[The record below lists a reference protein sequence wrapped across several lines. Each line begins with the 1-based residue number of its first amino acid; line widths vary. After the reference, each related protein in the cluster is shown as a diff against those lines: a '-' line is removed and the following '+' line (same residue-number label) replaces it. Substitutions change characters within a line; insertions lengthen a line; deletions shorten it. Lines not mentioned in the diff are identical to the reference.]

1 VPRKRRNLS
10 DAGGRMPDE
19 PHRGRQSRQE
29 RAHNVDVSPRTRQIL
44 AAITNELNAAYSP
57 LPLPTLLTRLKQQMP
72 LVPAE
77 IISAEI
83 TTAASAG
90 LLHIVD
96 GAVSLPPSGP
106 ALVSADADPDATIP
120 EVDRPLRAVAV
131 DVESVV
137 RLNPD
142 APEYRD
148 ARIWQIGAV
157 RISADTAWATG
168 AAFNTY
174 VSLPSDEWRAEL
186 RSPKV
191 RSRVESKGIGTAEAL
206 ERLRDFCSDAD
217 VLVAYNGIGVDFP
230 LLDAASDRVGLP
242 HPSGVRVDAYYLAL
256 ATWPFPKRSHR
267 LAELAEDVGVDRT
280 GLSWHD
286 AADDAELTARLLRA
300 ASKTHQG
307 LPAPMR
313 EMLDAVTHRSVA
325 WRLIRELGT
334 GSSLPTPDALDD
346 TETANALTAAIGHLP
361 LRRDPSGGALPGT
374 GALTLPV
381 MLKKDGRTSPHQLA
395 QVVSPGNVTPRPA
408 QNQMAELLTKW
419 LPDTDGAIEAPT
431 GTGKSL
437 AVLAVALDHL
447 AADPNH
453 RVVIATHTRQLQA
466 QLARDVHRLGGAV
479 PGLLDLTDV
488 VKGATN
494 RLSLR
499 SLVTALADTSQ
510 AATADTPP
518 RRRGVRTGYAD
529 QSAYGE
535 LLATIVLRLHHAHTP
550 LEQWAARS
558 VDSADLPVFLSE
570 YLPGRFGAYLN
581 TISQSHGEYSSAAG
595 LAELT
600 DTVEDA
606 LGGHRLVLANHAL
619 LLSHLDDFG
628 TTGPDTLLIVDEA
641 HTLESAATDA
651 LTPTV
656 ELRELES
663 CLHTASS
670 WLASHPTGGAEHARV
685 VDCLEALRMHCAA
698 EQLPQAISKL
708 LDLRSSSPL
717 GSTGPGRVVTLASPF
732 GADHGEDRARAVT
745 HLLGQTAI
753 VVGELATALWA
764 YLGTETGRRLDWY
777 AQERTKM
784 LALRLSTIES
794 SARTIVEHSRRLL
807 GDVTPTV
814 VTGGRVT
821 ATTPAIAAEP
831 ASATAGAVAN
841 TRDNEAGDG
850 DVEATIDPTEL
861 DAEDL
866 EAGDV
871 VANEDHEAETTAS
884 IADDDSD
891 DDPARHVASQLLEL
905 GNQVVYVVEESADD
919 PAASWR
925 EYAAAVQSSPVELQ
939 IDHEWLQFRS
949 VFGRTFLT
957 SATLTVSG
965 GWEYLKRRLGLHD
978 LKTATLT
985 TPFDLAKQARLV
997 AFSDY
1002 PSWAEHSKA
1011 AVATTV
1017 HQLTGYAREITHPDP
1032 GRAVDATTGQVTL
1045 VGGVLVL
1052 TTARKSAAAIA
1063 GQLAH
1068 SLAADAAATGRT
1080 PVPVHAAGLLGNRR
1094 AAEYLSSR
1102 GGITIGTKGL
1112 WAGVDIQPA
1121 ERLKLVWI
1129 NKLPFASA
1137 DDPIV
1142 AARRAAI
1149 AAAAAETGADDP
1161 DLVATETYYL
1171 PLAAVD
1177 LRQAV
1182 GRLVRSDDH
1191 TGVIVISDRKLAGD
1205 TRQRRTYRRIFLE
1218 SLEPGLHLTDPTT
1231 AEPCG
1236 GNVVTMADGWKLIWE
1251 FLASHGALTA
1261 DRAAELSSDEAL
1273 DEHTV
1278 LPQTRKIRQLAL
1290 TREQHAQLRDADA
1303 SLDTLAEAIVTRS
1316 AEVGGLLNLSDTP
1329 LVLKDQQ
1336 KTVIDAAA
1344 RGHDVLAVL
1353 PTGFG
1358 KSYTFQLPALVSP
1371 GVTLVISPLVALM
1384 TDQALE
1390 LNRTIG
1396 GAVRA
1401 LVAPMTESVSRLG
1414 KTEVADQLTGARDH
1428 GIKLVYLSPE
1438 RLCQRRMQEVVE
1450 QAVRDGIIT
1459 RIAIDEA
1466 HTFVQWGDDFR
1477 PSFRRLEQ
1485 YLRRLRRDHG
1495 LPLTAVT
1502 ATATRSVLDGLRSGL
1517 FGLAALPPGDA
1528 ESDVPAGRAD
1538 TDPNTFAYAAANP
1551 LRTTLALY
1559 KRTFPAGAGG
1569 PVALAGLVERIVDS
1583 LDGHTIL
1590 YCLTVREV
1598 DALAAALRAY
1608 VGDTGSARVL
1618 RFHSRLS
1625 EAEKQSVAFSFREAP
1640 AADEDGYT
1648 PMIVVATSA
1657 FGLGVNRADIRCVAA
1672 VSPPTDLAALYQQLG
1687 RAGRDGDPA
1696 TGITLATGRSLRT
1709 VAFFADLGL
1718 SAATMQRIGTRLMRI
1733 AVAASGG
1740 TFGLDVDRLATDSL
1754 VDDVTSGAVSATQA
1768 RRAGTAESYRTGVMR
1783 AVAALSAE
1791 GTLDDRGDHPIS
1803 VAVLAGE
1810 RVPDDPDTARL
1821 VAGALRVAATGTRGV
1836 IRIAEAHSVLSSD
1849 ADWAALADDPGATWN
1864 LLAAMHDRGW
1874 LDVSQA
1880 PCRGRTHTC
1889 LAVPAGTQPVLPGG
1903 YIRRVSAHRARA
1915 RAELAALRGF
1925 LASPGCLNAGFASYL
1940 ATSDPGVCAA
1950 GPTCRCSACWGVV
1963 GGPKERR
1970 PALLEA
1976 VLTPRP
1982 RPQIARDA
1990 PHRLA
1995 RLDEQVRTLLWDV
2008 RGGLTAGMMA
2018 LVLKGGE
2025 SYYSLRSGT
2034 RRPLWPQLLYH
2045 RLRGADPAL
2054 KVDDVT
2060 TSLDRLAAN
2069 NVAVD
2074 TGNGLWRLQ
2083 RHLDVEAARTARA
2096 AVRAAAAAAAGAPAG
2111 GTS

>member
-1 VPRKRRNLS
+1 
-10 DAGGRMPDE
+10 M
-19 PHRGRQSRQE
+19 
-29 RAHNVDVSPRTRQIL
+29 DVSPRTRQIL
-44 AAITNELNAAYSP
+44 AAITSELEAADSP

-96 GAVSLPPSGP
+96 GAVTLPLSTTSGTSP
-106 ALVSADADPDATIP
+106 ASESTDHAPD
-120 EVDRPLRAVAV
+120 DSRPLRAVVV
-131 DVESVV
+131 DIESVV
-137 RLNPD
+137 RLDPD

-157 RISADTAWATG
+157 RLSADSAWAAG
-168 AAFNTY
+168 GAFNEH
-174 VSLPSDEWRAEL
+174 VSLPSADWLDEL
-186 RSPKV
+186 RSPRA
-191 RSRVESKGIGTAEAL
+191 RSRVETKGISPADAL
-206 ERLRDFCSDAD
+206 ERLRDYCADAD
-217 VLVAYNGIGVDFP
+217 VLIAFNGIGVDFP

-242 HPSGVRVDAYYLAL
+242 HPTGVRVDAYYLAL

-280 GLSWHD
+280 GLRWHD

-300 ASKTHQG
+300 SAQTHQA
-307 LPAPMR
+307 LPTSMR

-325 WRLIRELGT
+325 WRLIRELGAD
-334 GSSLPTPDALDD
+334 GAVATPGALDD
-346 TETANALTAAIGHLP
+346 TDTANALTAAIGHLP
-361 LRRDPSGGALPGT
+361 VRRDPAGGPLPGT
-374 GALTLPV
+374 GALALPAG
-381 MLKKDGRTSPHQLA
+381 LKQGGRTSPHQLA
-395 QVVSPGNVTPRPA
+395 QVVSPGVVTPRPA
-408 QNQMAELLTKW
+408 QEQMAQLLSEW
-419 LPDTDGAIEAPT
+419 LPDSDGAIEAPT

-447 AADPNH
+447 AADPAH

-466 QLARDVHRLGGAV
+466 QLARDVSRLGSAV

-499 SLVTALADTSQ
+499 SLVTALADTSR
-510 AATADTPP
+510 AATSATPP
-518 RRRGVRTGYAD
+518 RRRGSVRTGYAD
-529 QSAYGE
+529 QPAYGE

-570 YLPGRFGAYLN
+570 YLPERYSAYLR
-581 TISQSHGEYSSAAG
+581 TISQSHGEYPSAAG

-619 LLSHLDDFG
+619 LLSHLEDFE
-628 TTGPDTLLIVDEA
+628 TTGPDTLLLVDEA
-641 HTLESAATDA
+641 HTLEGAATDA
-651 LTPTV
+651 LTPAV
-656 ELRELES
+656 ALGELES

-670 WLASHPTGGAEHARV
+670 WLASHPSGGVEHARV
-685 VDCLEALRMHCAA
+685 VDCVDALRMHCTA
-698 EQLPQAISKL
+698 EQLPKGISQL
-708 LDLRSSSPL
+708 LDVRSSSPL
-717 GSTGPGRVVTLASPF
+717 GSSGPGRVATLASPF

-745 HLLGQTAI
+745 HLVGQTAI
-753 VVGELATALWA
+753 VVGELSAALWA
-764 YLGTETGRRLDWY
+764 YLGTEAGRRLDWY

-784 LALRLSTIES
+784 LALRLSTLEA

-821 ATTPAIAAEP
+821 AATPTRTDTNPARAADPAAQP
-831 ASATAGAVAN
+831 ASGHAETD
-841 TRDNEAGDG
+841 RQD
-850 DVEATIDPTEL
+850 DVDAIIDPAEL
-861 DAEDL
+861 DGEDF

-871 VANEDHEAETTAS
+871 TDDEDSAEQDSADEDSPDEDHVEDE
-884 IADDDSD
+884 
-891 DDPARHVASQLLEL
+891 DPSRQVASQLLEL
-905 GNQVVYVVEESADD
+905 GNQVVYVVEESADE

-939 IDHEWLQFRS
+939 IDHDWLRFRS
-949 VFGRTFLT
+949 VFARTFLT
-957 SATLTVSG
+957 SATLTVAG
-965 GWEYLKRRLGLHD
+965 GWEYFKRRLGLHD

-985 TPFDLAKQARLV
+985 TPFDLTKQARLV

-1011 AVATTV
+1011 AVATTA
-1017 HQLTGYAREITHPDP
+1017 HQLTGYAREITRPDP
-1032 GRAVDATTGQVTL
+1032 AGTIDATTGQVAL
-1045 VGGVLVL
+1045 VGGALVL
-1052 TTARKSAAAIA
+1052 TTARKSAAAVA
-1063 GQLAH
+1063 EQLAK
-1068 SLAADAAATGRT
+1068 SLAADAAVTGHT
-1080 PVPVHAAGLLGNRR
+1080 PVPVHVAGLLGNRR
-1094 AAEYLSSR
+1094 AAEYLSGR

-1112 WAGVDIQPA
+1112 WAGVDIQTA

-1137 DDPIV
+1137 DDPVV
-1142 AARRAAI
+1142 AARRAAT
-1149 AAAAAETGADDP
+1149 AAAAAEAGADDP

-1191 TGVIVISDRKLAGD
+1191 NGVIVISDRKLSGD

-1218 SLEPGLHLTDPTT
+1218 SLEPGLHIADPATG
-1231 AEPCG
+1231 EPCG
-1236 GNVVTMADGWKLIWE
+1236 GNVVTLADGWKLIWE
-1251 FLASHGALTA
+1251 FLASNGALTTA
-1261 DRAAELSSDEAL
+1261 RAAELCTDEAL

-1278 LPQTRKIRQLAL
+1278 LPQTRKIRKLAL
-1290 TREQHAQLRDADA
+1290 SAEQNAQLRDADP
-1303 SLDTLAEAIVTRS
+1303 SLDTLAETIVNRS
-1316 AEVGGLLNLSDTP
+1316 AEIGGLLNLSDTP
-1329 LVLKDQQ
+1329 LALKEQQ
-1336 KTVIDAAA
+1336 QTVIDAVA
-1344 RGHDVLAVL
+1344 RSHDVLAVL

-1358 KSYTFQLPALVSP
+1358 KSYTFQLPALASP

-1414 KTEVADQLTGARDH
+1414 KTEVADQLTGAHDH

-1450 QAVRDGIIT
+1450 QAVRDGIVT

-1502 ATATRSVLDGLRSGL
+1502 ATATRSVLDGLRTGL
-1517 FGLAALPPGDA
+1517 FGLTPLPPNDA
-1528 ESDVPAGRAD
+1528 DTDVPPGRAD
-1538 TDPNTFAYAAANP
+1538 TDPDTFAYTAANP

-1569 PVALAGLVERIVDS
+1569 PVALAGLVERIVDA
-1583 LDGHTIL
+1583 LEGHTIL

-1640 AADEDGYT
+1640 ASDEDGYT

-1657 FGLGVNRADIRCVAA
+1657 FGLGVNRADIRCVAT

-1687 RAGRDGDPA
+1687 RAGRDGEPA

-1718 SAATMQRIGTRLMRI
+1718 SAATMTRIGARLMRI
-1733 AVAASGG
+1733 AVTATGG
-1740 TFGLDVDRLATDSL
+1740 TFGLDVDRLATECL
-1754 VDDVTSGAVSATQA
+1754 VDDVNSGAVSATKA

-1783 AVAALSAE
+1783 AVAALAAE

-1810 RVPDDPDTARL
+1810 RTPDDPDTAKF
-1821 VAGALRVAATGTRGV
+1821 VTAALQVAATGTRGV
-1836 IRIAEAHSVLSSD
+1836 IRIADAHSILSGD

-1889 LAVPAGTQPVLPGG
+1889 LAVPVGTQLVLPAG
-1903 YIRRVSAHRARA
+1903 YTRRVSAHRARA

-1940 ATSDPGVCAA
+1940 ATTDPGICAA
-1950 GPTCRCSACWGVV
+1950 GPTCRCSACWGVL
-1963 GGPKERR
+1963 GGPTERR

-1982 RPQIARDA
+1982 RPRIARDA

-2018 LVLKGGE
+2018 LVLKGGD
-2025 SYYSLRSGT
+2025 SYYSLVSGT

-2054 KVDDVT
+2054 KVDDVVA
-2060 TSLDRLAAN
+2060 SLDRLAAN

-2074 TGNGLWRLQ
+2074 TGTGKWRLQ
-2083 RHLDVEAARTARA
+2083 RHLDVEAARAARA
-2096 AVRAAAAAAAGAPAG
+2096 AARAAAASAPAG
-2111 GTS
+2111 AGGGTP